1 MKPVVKLTKKQL
13 NKIWNQPPVDYYQ
26 NGVERSILQKKW
38 HLGKLRATLGLMQSY
53 DLKPKKVLDVG
64 CASGW
69 FLNEIAAVYPNAKYY
84 GVDVYEDAVKYGN
97 RTYKQLNLKVSDAHM
112 LPYASKTFDLV
123 VCTEVLEHVIDPDN
137 VLKEIKRV
145 LTDDGIAIIEM
156 DSGNLLF
163 RTIWYWWTNVRHG
176 VWENSHL
183 HLFNTEKLLTVILDS
198 GLRIIKKKTFNYSM
212 AVVFAAVKDNSKKYL

>member
-26 NGVERSILQKKW
+26 NGVERSVLQKKW
-38 HLGKLRATLGLMQSY
+38 HLGKLRATIELLKSY

-69 FLNEIAAVYPNAKYY
+69 FLNEVAEVYPKAKYH
-84 GVDVYEDAVKYGN
+84 GVDVYKRAIEYGN
-97 RTYKQLNLKVSDAHM
+97 KSYKQLDLKVSDAHK
-112 LPYASKTFDLV
+112 LPYFSKTFDLV
-123 VCTEVLEHVIDPDN
+123 ICTEVLEHVIDPDN

-145 LTDDGIAIIEM
+145 LTDDGMAIIEM

-163 RTIWYWWTNVRHG
+163 RMVWYWWTNMRHG

-183 HLFNTEKLLTVILDS
+183 HLFNCAKLRSCIINS
-198 GLRIIKKKTFNYSM
+198 GLKIIEQKMFNTTM
-212 AVVFAAVKDNSKKYL
+212 AVAFVVVKDD